1 GPQDTVDAMLV
12 AFDRRRRLV
21 TDLLNGL
28 PGVSCVLPKGAFYAF
43 PNISAT
49 GWKAKP
55 LANALLDEAGVAL
68 IGGPDFGVLGE
79 GYIRVS
85 CANSDDNIEKAM
97 ERMGDFLEN
106 RKP

>member
-1 GPQDTVDAMLV
+1 MLV
-12 AFDRRRRLV
+12 AFDRRRKLV
-21 TDLLNGL
+21 TDLLNAQ

-49 GWKAKP
+49 GWKAKL
-55 LANALLDEAGVAL
+55 LASTLLEEAGVAL

-85 CANSDDNIEKAM
+85 CANSDDNIEKAIV
-97 ERMGDFLEN
+97 RIGKFLED